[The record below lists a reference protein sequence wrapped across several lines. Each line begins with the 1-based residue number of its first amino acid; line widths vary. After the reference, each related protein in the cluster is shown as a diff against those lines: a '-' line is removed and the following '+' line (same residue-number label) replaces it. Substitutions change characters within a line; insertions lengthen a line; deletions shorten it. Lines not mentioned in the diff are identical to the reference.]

1 MICCEEGF
9 IRVVNL
15 SDPFAPRISRPF
27 PAHANAV
34 FDACWAQED
43 TRLLL
48 ASGDQSVSIWSI
60 AGGEMRRVGQYL
72 GHRGSVK
79 AICAEFQGHRFAT
92 GSRDGNV
99 MLWDMRAGFD
109 CSAGAVTM
117 GPLETRTRVHT
128 TAASAGVPLA
138 KRRRVEVDSQ
148 QSVTCVRFSNDD
160 SLLITGGAV
169 DGSVKIWDAR
179 MLGAEPLVRINHV
192 SPRGRA
198 YGITAIDLDAS
209 GHRLLTSSSDSCIRV
224 FDISSPAAPLVG
236 TYMGHVSS
244 SFYIRTRFSPDGRF
258 IASGSSA
265 EHKVFIWDTVLPE
278 NGPLTL
284 EGHMGEVSAIDWAR
298 GLGDPLL
305 ASCSDDATVRVWT
318 IPRSRAQEQ
327 GREGQREP
335 SPVSAVSA
343 ERWGRGASGTA
354 SVLPAPEVKRSSSTV
369 TVYSQGLGAGS
380 ATQEIIADDDDCSD
394 SPAEG
399 GASGGGV
406 GGGFRPIIPGDQPW
420 TGGGVGTHGPQPPA
434 PGLQP
439 TRLESPVRPRAR
451 TLRDYFLPCTSPKPS
466 STQSKQNQAD

>member
-1 MICCEEGF
+1 MAVICCEEGF

-15 SDPFAPRISRPF
+15 SDPFSPRSSRPYA
-27 PAHANAV
+27 AHANAV

-48 ASGDQSVSIWSI
+48 ASGDQSVSMWSI
-60 AGGEMRRVGQYL
+60 AGGEMRRAGQYV

-79 AICAEFQGHRFAT
+79 AICAESQGHRFAT

-128 TAASAGVPLA
+128 TAAAAGVPLA

-169 DGSVKIWDAR
+169 DGSVKIWDVR
-179 MLGAEPLVRINHV
+179 MLGPEPLVRINHV

-265 EHKVFIWDTVLPE
+265 EHKVFIWDTAIPE

-318 IPRSRAQEQ
+318 IPRGRAQQQQ
-327 GREGQREP
+327 GLEGQREP
-335 SPVSAVSA
+335 SPVSAAPS
-343 ERWGRGASGTA
+343 ERWGRGATGTA
-354 SVLPAPEVKRSSSTV
+354 SALPAPEVKRSSSTV
-369 TVYSQGLGAGS
+369 TVYSQGMGAGS
-380 ATQEIIADDDDCSD
+380 ATQEILADDDDGDAD
-394 SPAEG
+394 SPG
-399 GASGGGV
+399 GEAAAGPA
-406 GGGFRPIIPGDQPW
+406 GFRPIVPGDQPW
-420 TGGGVGTHGPQPPA
+420 TGGGVGTHGPLPPA
-434 PGLQP
+434 AGPHQA
-439 TRLESPVRPRAR
+439 RLERPRAR
-451 TLRDYFLPCTSPKPS
+451 TLRDYFLPCTSPKNP
-466 STQSKQNQAD
+466 STQQ